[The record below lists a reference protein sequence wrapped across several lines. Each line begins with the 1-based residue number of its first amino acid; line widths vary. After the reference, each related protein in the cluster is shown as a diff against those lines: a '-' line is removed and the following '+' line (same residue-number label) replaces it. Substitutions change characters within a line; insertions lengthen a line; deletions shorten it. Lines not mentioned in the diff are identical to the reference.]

1 MFTKAELKK
10 AVVRKFSK
18 DTHIKRII
26 IFGSFLTST
35 KPNDMDIAI
44 FSDSNEDY
52 LSLAMRYR
60 KKLRD
65 IALKIPLDIIPIR
78 YNYNYENQFLDEINS
93 GEIIYER
100 RD

>member
-10 AVVRKFSK
+10 LVVNKLSK

-26 IFGSFLTST
+26 IFGSFITLT

-44 FSDSNEDY
+44 FNDSDGDY
-52 LSLAMRYR
+52 LSLAMKYR
-60 KKLRD
+60 KRLRD
-65 IALKIPLDIIPIR
+65 IASIIPLDIIPVR
-78 YNYNYENQFLDEINS
+78 YNYTYENQFLDEINN

-100 RD
+100 GD